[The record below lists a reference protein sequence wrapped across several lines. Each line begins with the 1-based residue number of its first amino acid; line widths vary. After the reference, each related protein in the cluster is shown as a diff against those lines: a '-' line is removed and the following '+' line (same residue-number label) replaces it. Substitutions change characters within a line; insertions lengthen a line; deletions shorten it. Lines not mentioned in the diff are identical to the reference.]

1 MPRNVRNFWIE
12 AKIDG
17 YKNPIKF
24 GPKRKDGGF
33 HMVINQRNEGKVTT
47 GAIIE
52 GYVTESGQIVL
63 SIQSGQNI
71 NHMEVVTKR

>member
-17 YKNPIKF
+17 YKNPITF

-33 HMVINQRNEGKVTT
+33 HMVINQRNKGKVTT
-47 GAIIE
+47 GAIIQ
-52 GYVTESGQIVL
+52 GYVTEEGKIVLTIESGQEPNSMLVI
-63 SIQSGQNI
+63 
-71 NHMEVVTKR
+71 TKR